1 MRSLLILAMLSFVA
15 TIAPAQW
22 VKQNVNTT
30 AGLRGLAVANEK
42 IVWASGTDGTVI
54 RTIDGG
60 KTWKVMTVPGA
71 EKLDFRDIEAFDA
84 NTAYILSIGN
94 GESSRIYKT
103 TDGGATWK
111 EQFRNKNEK
120 AFFDAISCWN
130 EEDCIAMSDPVN
142 QSFIFIS
149 TSDGGATWKPTF
161 DTKLEM

>member
-60 KTWKVMTVPGA
+60 KTWKVMTVAGT
-71 EKLDFRDIEAFDA
+71 EKLDFRDVEAFDA
-84 NTAYILSIGN
+84 NTAYILSSGN
-94 GESSRIYKT
+94 GERSRIYKT
-103 TDGGATWK
+103 VNRGETWNLEFTNTD
-111 EQFRNKNEK
+111 EK
-120 AFFDAISCWN
+120 AFFDAIACWN
-130 EEDCIAMSDPVN
+130 R
-142 QSFIFIS
+142 
-149 TSDGGATWKPTF
+149 
-161 DTKLEM
+161 